1 MKRKTV
7 AEERPDLVS
16 QWDAENTYPP
26 DKVLCGS
33 HLKVLWNCPKGHT
46 WSAEVK
52 NRVLLGSGC
61 PYCKHRAVL
70 RGYNDLLTTNPELMT
85 TWSNKNI
92 VKPYEVLPSS
102 NREVIWECSKG
113 HEWKARIA
121 DRTRG
126 HGCPYCSGNKDIKN
140 K

>member
-16 QWDAENTYPP
+16 QWDAENKYPP
-26 DKVLCGS
+26 DRVSCGS
-33 HLKVLWNCPKGHT
+33 HLRVRWICPKGHS
-46 WSAEVK
+46 WLAVVK

-61 PYCKHRAVL
+61 PYCQHRAVL
-70 RGYNDLLTTNPELMT
+70 RGYNDLLTANPELMD
-85 TWSNKNI
+85 TWSKKNT

-102 NREVIWECSKG
+102 NREVIWKCDKG

-126 HGCPYCSGNKDIKN
+126 HGCPYCSGNKVL
-140 K
+140 